1 LFSLLMVGIQVVV
14 MYNVTMLLMI
24 HALQFATAV
33 DMIYLFAVP
42 CRAEQVGG
50 DGRAGSEAL
59 SANEGALSVAMIAR
73 GRLDTIYTMMKYL
86 NSPRFSL

>member
-1 LFSLLMVGIQVVV
+1 MVGIQVVV

-42 CRAEQVGG
+42 CGTSG
-50 DGRAGSEAL
+50 WGRP
-59 SANEGALSVAMIAR
+59 
-73 GRLDTIYTMMKYL
+73 GRL
-86 NSPRFSL
+86 

>member
-1 LFSLLMVGIQVVV
+1 MVGTQVVV

-42 CRAEQVGG
+42 CAVRNKWVGT
-50 DGRAGSEAL
+50 AGQAL
-59 SANEGALSVAMIAR
+59 RLCLRTR
-73 GRLDTIYTMMKYL
+73 GPFL
-86 NSPRFSL
+86 